1 MATNWAGN
9 YTYGAER
16 VHEPTSLDELR
27 SIVGRARRIKA
38 LGSRHAFNAIAD
50 SGELVSLAHLP
61 ADIDVGNGQVSCGG
75 GVTYG
80 ALAHHLD
87 GHALHNLASLP
98 HISVAGAIATAT
110 HGSGDRN
117 GNLATAVRSLELLTA
132 DGELR
137 TVTGDEW
144 PVSFGALGIVTRVT
158 LELEP
163 AYEVRQRV
171 FEHLSWD
178 ALHEHF
184 DEIMA
189 AAYSVSVFTRWR
201 DDVDM
206 VWLKA
211 RDEPRAE
218 LFDGT
223 PASVHRHPIMEL
235 DPVNCT
241 RQLGEPGPWWDRLPH
256 FRMGFTPSNGDEI
269 QSEYHVPREHAVPA
283 IKALQALAP
292 RIAAQLQVSELR
304 TVAADSL
311 WMSPQYERDTLGIH
325 FTWKPEPIEDVLIRI
340 EAALAEFDYRA
351 HLGKVFVSPGDY
363 PRREDFVRLAQT
375 LDPQGVFR
383 NSWFVR
389 HLM

>member
-9 YTYGAER
+9 YSYRAER
-16 VHEPTSLDELR
+16 IHEPTTLDELR
-27 SIVGRARRIKA
+27 SIVAGARRIKA
-38 LGSRHAFNAIAD
+38 LGSRHTFNAIAD
-50 SGELVSLAHLP
+50 SAELVSLARLP
-61 ADIDVGNGQVSCGG
+61 TDIRIAHGQVSCSGG
-75 GVTYG
+75 ITYG
-80 ALAHHLD
+80 ALARQLD

-110 HGSGDRN
+110 HGSGDAN

-137 TVTGDEW
+137 TVSGDEW

-163 AYEVRQRV
+163 AYEIRQRV

-178 ALHEHF
+178 ALYDHL
-184 DEIMA
+184 DKIMA

-206 VWLKA
+206 VWLKC
-211 RDEPRAE
+211 RDEGPTE
-218 LFDGT
+218 LFDAT
-223 PASVHRHPIMEL
+223 PATVNRHPIMEL
-235 DPVNCT
+235 DAVNCT
-241 RQLGEPGPWWDRLPH
+241 QQLGEPGPWWDRLPH
-256 FRMGFTPSNGDEI
+256 FRMGFTPSNGDEL
-269 QSEYHVPREHAVPA
+269 QSEYHVPREHAIPA
-283 IKALQALAP
+283 IQAVRALAP
-292 RIAAQLQVSELR
+292 AIAPHLQTAELR
-304 TVAADSL
+304 TVRRDSL
-311 WMSPQYERDTLGIH
+311 WMSPQYERDTLGFH
-325 FTWKPEPIEDVLIRI
+325 FTWKPEPVEHVLTQI
-340 EAALAEFDYRA
+340 EAALTDFDYRA
-351 HLGKVFVSPGDY
+351 HLGKVFVAPGEY

-383 NSWFVR
+383 NPWFVR